1 MRLLLKNVISRDI
14 FLYIFLLFNGFF
26 YYSMDEQ
33 RRKFRFYGR
42 WIRINENIPAYSI
55 FRKRCV
61 TKTTLSLENK
71 RVAPNVRVAITSVSE
86 KNLFIR
92 NRHLLCTI
100 LHFLLRCS
108 LVDWKLEP
116 HLIIASIC
124 MYIFVLINITFYNN
138 FIFFWT
144 RENVS

>member
-1 MRLLLKNVISRDI
+1 M
-14 FLYIFLLFNGFF
+14 LFHGIYFCIFF

-42 WIRINENIPAYSI
+42 WVRINENIPAYSI

-61 TKTTLSLENK
+61 AKTTLSSENK
-71 RVAPNVRVAITSVSE
+71 RVAPNVRVAISVSE

-100 LHFLLRCS
+100 LHFSFRCS

-116 HLIIASIC
+116 HLIKVSIC
-124 MYIFVLINITFYNN
+124 MYIVVLIDITFYNN
-138 FIFFWT
+138 FIFS
-144 RENVS
+144 EHGKMSHN